1 MHNRLLRFP
10 GVVKDRAT
18 LTFVKYPSRDHQ
30 EATRAGSAG
39 DR

>member
-18 LTFVKYPSRDHQ
+18 LTFVKYPSRDPP
-30 EATRAGSAG
+30 
-39 DR
+39 